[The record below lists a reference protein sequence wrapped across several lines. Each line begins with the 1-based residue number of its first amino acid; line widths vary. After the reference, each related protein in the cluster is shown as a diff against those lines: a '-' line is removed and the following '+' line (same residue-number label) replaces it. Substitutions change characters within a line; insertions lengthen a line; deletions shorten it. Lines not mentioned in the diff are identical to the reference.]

1 MSKLIPHDYKT
12 LLADVKS
19 RIRHAQYAALKA
31 VNKEMISLYW
41 DIGQMIVSR
50 QQGETWGK
58 SIVEQLAKD
67 LQTEFIGVKGFSMQN
82 LWYMRSFYLAY
93 KDIEKLQSMIGEIG
107 WTHNTIILDKCKDD
121 LEREFYIRM
130 TRKFS
135 WTTRVLQSKIKSQ
148 TYEKTLL
155 NQTNFEQTVSEDF
168 QLQAKLAVKDEYL
181 FDFLELGDEFTE
193 RQLENALVEKVNHFL
208 REMGGMFTFVGT
220 QYRLQVSDN
229 EYFID
234 VLLYHRGLKS
244 LVAIELKRG
253 KFLPEYVG
261 KMQFYLAVLNDTV
274 RLADENPAIGII
286 LCKDKDKTVVEY
298 ALQDSKSLVGV
309 AKYELFSIVPEDL
322 REQLPTVEQISN
334 LLQGID

>member
-58 SIVEQLAKD
+58 SVVEQLAKD
-67 LQTEFIGVKGFSMQN
+67 LQTEFIGVSGFSARN
-82 LWYMRSFYLAY
+82 IWYMRDFYLAY
-93 KDIEKLQSMIGEIG
+93 YQNEKLQPMVAEIG
-107 WTHNTIILDKCKDD
+107 WSHNTIILDKCKDD

-135 WTTRVLQSKIKSQ
+135 WTKRVLQSKIKSQ

-168 QLQAKLAVKDEYL
+168 QLQAKLALKDEYL

-274 RLADENPAIGII
+274 RLTDENPAIGII

-298 ALQDSKSLVGV
+298 ALQDSKSPVGV